1 MRKGIDKILGGVL
14 VFLMMLMTVDVL
26 YGVFMRYV
34 LSSQPG
40 WTEEIARFCLMWIG
54 ILGAAYASGQSN
66 HLSIDLIS
74 EKLSERGNRRLTT
87 FINLLIVAFAGGVLL
102 IGGIRLM
109 YVTSHLGQT
118 SAGLELPMSIIYSVL
133 PISGFLIVLYKL
145 MDLFSSVETIQQP
158 NVE

>member
-1 MRKGIDKILGGVL
+1 MRKGIDKVLGGIL
-14 VFLMMLMTVDVL
+14 VFLMALMTVDVL

-34 LSSQPG
+34 LNSQPG
-40 WTEEIARFCLMWIG
+40 WTEEIARFSLMWIG
-54 ILGAAYASGQSN
+54 ILGAAYAAGQNN

-74 EKLSERGNRRLTT
+74 TKLNEQGNRRLSV
-87 FINLLIVAFAGGVLL
+87 FINILIIAFAGGVLL

-118 SAGLELPMSIIYSVL
+118 SAGLKLPMSLVYSVL

-145 MDLFSSVETIQQP
+145 MDLFTTPVEA
-158 NVE
+158 